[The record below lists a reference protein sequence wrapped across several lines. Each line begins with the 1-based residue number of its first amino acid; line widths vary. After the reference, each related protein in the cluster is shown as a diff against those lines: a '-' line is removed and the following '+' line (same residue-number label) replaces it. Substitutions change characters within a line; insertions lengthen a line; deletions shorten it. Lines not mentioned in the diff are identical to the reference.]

1 MHLTLNH
8 SNTRENRANYS
19 LSRQAQ
25 RLFVGFLVIMTGLNS
40 WATETISS
48 TRLETYIESMNL
60 KEGQNPSALK
70 KAFSD
75 QLNELRNTERKQI
88 QEQRNQEFARIN
100 ADQKEFIAHQKTEK
114 ENFFKGKPSPSEKKD
129 FNQKHAEERKN
140 FFERNLNEKKALEIS
155 LNERKDVTNK
165 KLKDLTDKFNTK
177 YAVLTEEWKK
187 ISAQKESEKKLEKQR
202 HLDVLKDLDK
212 EYESVGKKKP
222 VKLQAAE

>member
-1 MHLTLNH
+1 MHLTLNR
-8 SNTRENRANYS
+8 SKTRENTTIQP
-19 LSRQAQ
+19 LSRQIK
-25 RLFVGFLVIMTGLNS
+25 RFFVGVLFIFTGLNS
-40 WATETISS
+40 WAQETISS

-75 QLNELRNTERKQI
+75 QLNELRNTERKHI

-177 YAVLTEEWKK
+177 YALLTEEWKK